1 MREHEQQKQH
11 TTEHDQPQLEHEES
25 EREQEAEQ
33 KTRFG
38 SGQAPPVAGAF
49 GDQAGV
55 STLAYEQDEHEKEL
69 KQKVSALVAHKF
81 GGDYKKAFEHYDRDK
96 DGAVQKG
103 ELVAMLAEAG
113 VGNGLTRGI
122 WASKIVERLD
132 SGGDSAI
139 EWSEFESV
147 FTARA

>member
-11 TTEHDQPQLEHEES
+11 VAEHDRPQLEHEQS
-25 EREQEAEQ
+25 EREQEEEQ

-38 SGQAPPVAGAF
+38 SGQPPAIGGAF
-49 GDQAGV
+49 GDQAG
-55 STLAYEQDEHEKEL
+55 TANLAFEEDEHEKEL
-69 KQKVSALVAHKF
+69 KQKVSALVAKKF

-96 DGAVQKG
+96 DGAVQKS
-103 ELVAMLAEAG
+103 ELVSLLAEAG

-139 EWSEFESV
+139 EWAEFESV

>member
-11 TTEHDQPQLEHEES
+11 EAEHQLPQLEHEQS
-25 EREQEAEQ
+25 EREQEEEQ
-33 KTRFG
+33 STRFG
-38 SGQAPPVAGAF
+38 SGQAPAVGGAF
-49 GDQAGV
+49 GDQAG
-55 STLAYEQDEHEKEL
+55 TANLAYEQDENEKEL
-69 KQKVSALVAHKF
+69 KQKVSTLVAKKF

-96 DGAVQKG
+96 DGAVQKD
-103 ELVAMLAEAG
+103 ELVKMLAEAG

-132 SGGDSAI
+132 SGGDRAI

>member
-11 TTEHDQPQLEHEES
+11 AVEHDRPPLEQEQEEREHEG
-25 EREQEAEQ
+25 EA

-38 SGQAPPVAGAF
+38 NGQAPAVGGAF
-49 GDQAGV
+49 GDQAG
-55 STLAYEQDEHEKEL
+55 TANLAYEEDEHEKEL
-69 KQKVSALVAHKF
+69 KQKVGALVAKKF

-96 DGAVQKG
+96 DGAVQKS
-103 ELVAMLAEAG
+103 ELVSLLAEAG

-139 EWSEFESV
+139 EWTEFESV
-147 FTARA
+147 FRARA